1 MTPCY
6 AFLHGGGQGGW
17 VWDETIVALQQ
28 QTMGR
33 CGRMLALDVPGCG
46 AKRGRDTSGLDVDD
60 IASELI
66 AELEHAGMKDVI
78 LVGHS
83 QAGTLLPRLA
93 ERVPGLFR
101 RLIYVSCCAP
111 LPGQTILQM
120 MGSGQHGSHPE
131 EVGWPLDP
139 AQHPHQEQYRLM
151 FCNDMSEKEAAHFLA
166 KLGRDRWPDQSIQ
179 ASDWRYDHLRSV
191 ASTFV
196 LCLQD
201 GILTPPWQER
211 FAQRLHTQRVV
222 RIDAGHQ
229 VMNTRPHALAESLRY
244 EASIT

>member
-1 MTPCY
+1 MRAHY

-17 VWDETIVALQQ
+17 IWEETIAALHQ
-28 QTMGR
+28 QTSGE
-33 CGRMLALDVPGCG
+33 CGRVLALDAPGCG
-46 AKRGRDTSGLDVDD
+46 AKRGRDTSALGIDD

-66 AELEHAGMKDVI
+66 AELRQAGMKEVI

-83 QAGTLLPRLA
+83 QAGTMLPRLA
-93 ERVPGLFR
+93 ERAPGLFR
-101 RLIYVSCCAP
+101 RLIYVCCCAP

-120 MGSGQHGSHPE
+120 IGNGQHGSHPD

-139 AQHPHQEQYRLM
+139 ALHPHQEQYRHM
-151 FCNDMSEKEAAHFLA
+151 FCNDMGEEEAARFLA
-166 KLGRDRWPDQSIQ
+166 KLGFDRWPDQSML
-179 ASDWRYDHLRSV
+179 ASDWRYDHLTKIP
-191 ASTFV
+191 STFV

-201 GILTPPWQER
+201 GILTPPWQEK
-211 FAQRLHTQRVV
+211 FARRLHTQRMV

-229 VMNTRPHALAESLRY
+229 VMNTRPHALAESLRH

>member
-1 MTPCY
+1 MTPSF

-17 VWDETIVALQQ
+17 VWEEVIAALDR
-28 QTMGR
+28 QTGGR
-33 CGRMLALDVPGCG
+33 YGRTLALDVPGCG

-66 AELEHAGMKDVI
+66 ADLEHAGMGDVI
-78 LVGHS
+78 LIGHS
-83 QAGTLLPRLA
+83 QGGTILPRLA
-93 ERVPGLFR
+93 ERVPGMFR

-120 MGSGQHGSHPE
+120 IGKGQHGSHPD

-139 AQHPHQEQYRLM
+139 AQHPHQEQYRDM
-151 FCNDMSEKEAAHFLA
+151 FCNDMGEEEATRFLA
-166 KLGRDRWPDQSIQ
+166 KLGRDRWPDQSMQ
-179 ASDWRYDHLRSV
+179 ASDWRYDHLRKLP
-191 ASTFV
+191 STFV

-211 FAQRLHTQRVV
+211 FAQRLNAQRVV

-229 VMNTRPHALAESLRY
+229 VMNTRPHALAELLRH
-244 EASIT
+244 ETSIG